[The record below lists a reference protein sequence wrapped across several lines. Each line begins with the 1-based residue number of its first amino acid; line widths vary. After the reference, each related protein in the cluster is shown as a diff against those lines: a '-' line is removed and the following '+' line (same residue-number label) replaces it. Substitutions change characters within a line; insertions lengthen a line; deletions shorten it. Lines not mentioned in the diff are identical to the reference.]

1 MASIQRQQRRR
12 RRPGQAITDRFA
24 RYVARSSPERRAR
37 AMRGWRRPIIT
48 RRIFKAMEH
57 EFDPKKG
64 EGVDAAIHWEI
75 GGRGDGGVDRWQVV
89 IGDGRCR
96 ATRKLDREP
105 TVIIKLDGPQFLELV
120 TGIASGP
127 ELFMSGKLKV
137 EGDLML
143 AARLASL
150 FRIPQP
156 ATDHP
161 TPSS

>member
-1 MASIQRQQRRR
+1 MASTQRQQRRR
-12 RRPGQAITDRFA
+12 RRPGQVIADAFA

-37 AMRGWRRPIIT
+37 AMRGWKRPILT

-57 EFDPKKG
+57 EFDPTKG
-64 EGVDAAIHWEI
+64 QDVDAVLHWEI

-96 ATRKLDREP
+96 AARKLDREP
-105 TVIIKLDGPQFLELV
+105 TVTIKLDGLQFLELV
-120 TGIASGP
+120 TSIASGP
-127 ELFMSGKLKV
+127 ELFMSGKLKI
-137 EGDLML
+137 EGDVML

-156 ATDHP
+156 ATRP
-161 TPSS
+161 

>member
-1 MASIQRQQRRR
+1 MPSTERRRRR
-12 RRPGQAITDRFA
+12 RRPGQLIADTFA
-24 RYVARSSPERRAR
+24 RYVARSSPERRER
-37 AMRGWRRPIIT
+37 AMRGWKRPILT

-64 EGVDAAIHWEI
+64 QGVEAVIHWEI

-89 IGDGRCR
+89 IEDGRCR
-96 ATRKLDREP
+96 AARKLDRES
-105 TVIIKLDGPQFLELV
+105 TVTIKLDGVQFLELV

-127 ELFMSGKLKV
+127 ELFMNGKLKI

-150 FRIPQP
+150 FRVPQP
-156 ATDHP
+156 ATRH
-161 TPSS
+161 